1 MKLRELLGSKKA
13 ASADELQSAL
23 DDIEARTG
31 ELASKKAETEGLLHA
46 ARIENA
52 FGDNGEKV
60 RALRLELDEIGEK
73 IQGLVIVQGDLEE
86 KLIEARE
93 RERGERLEAIDREIN
108 DLFAKR
114 QKAVGEMY
122 KALARTGEAIWLV
135 YGGQRGNIID
145 AIGNLD
151 LVRIQHDAEF
161 RQIANGHRAI
171 AKTSLAATLAD
182 LREEA
187 RTLRGE

>member
-60 RALRLELDEIGEK
+60 RALRDELDEIGEK
-73 IQGLVIVQGDLEE
+73 IQALAIVRADLKE

-93 RERGERLEAIDREIN
+93 RERGERLEAINGEIEA
-108 DLFAKR
+108 LFARR
-114 QKAVGEMY
+114 QKAVSEMY
-122 KALARTGEAIWLV
+122 KALARAGEAVWMV

-145 AIGNLD
+145 AFGHLD

-161 RQIANGHRAI
+161 RQIANGHKAI
-171 AKTSLAATLAD
+171 GKTSLAATLAD

>member
-23 DDIEARTG
+23 DDIEARNT

-73 IQGLVIVQGDLEE
+73 IQALDIVRADLEE

-93 RERGERLEAIDREIN
+93 RERVERLVAIDREIN
-108 DLFAKR
+108 DLFAK
-114 QKAVGEMY
+114 QEKAVTALTKE
-122 KALARTGEAIWLV
+122 LARIADQIWAI
-135 YGGQRGNIID
+135 YGGERGDLQTAID
-145 AIGNLD
+145 HLD
-151 LVRIQHDAEF
+151 IMRIDHDPAF
-161 RQIANGHRAI
+161 RQAANGHKAI
-171 AKTSLAATLAD
+171 PRECLAATLAD
-182 LREEA
+182 LREEI

>member
-1 MKLRELLGSKKA
+1 LGSKKA

-31 ELASKKAETEGLLHA
+31 ELALKKAEVAKALHA

-73 IQGLVIVQGDLEE
+73 IQALAIVRADLEE
-86 KLIEARE
+86 KLTEARE
-93 RERGERLEAIDREIN
+93 RERGERLEAINGEIEA
-108 DLFAKR
+108 LFAKR

-122 KALARTGEAIWLV
+122 KALARAGEAVWMV

-145 AIGNLD
+145 AMGHLD

-161 RQIANGHRAI
+161 RQIANGHKAI
-171 AKTSLAATLAD
+171 GKTSLAGTLAD

>member
-1 MKLRELLGSKKA
+1 MKLRELLGSNKA

-23 DDIEARTG
+23 DEIEARNT

-60 RALRLELDEIGEK
+60 RALREELDDLNEK
-73 IQGLVIVQGDLEE
+73 IQALDLVAGDLKE
-86 KLIEARE
+86 KLTEARE
-93 RERGERLEAIDREIN
+93 RERGERLVQIDRDIE

-114 QKAVGEMY
+114 AKAVTALTKE
-122 KALARTGEAIWLV
+122 LARIADTIWSI
-135 YGGQRGNIID
+135 YGGTRGNLQTAID
-145 AIGNLD
+145 HLD
-151 LVRIQHDAEF
+151 VMRINHDPVF
-161 RQIANGHRAI
+161 RQAANGHKAI
-171 AKTSLAATLAD
+171 PRECLAATLAD
-182 LREEA
+182 LREEI

>member
-1 MKLRELLGSKKA
+1 MKLRELLGSNKA

-23 DDIEARTG
+23 DEIEARNT

-60 RALRLELDEIGEK
+60 RALREELDDLTEK
-73 IQGLVIVQGDLEE
+73 IQALDLVAGDLKE
-86 KLIEARE
+86 KLTEARE
-93 RERGERLEAIDREIN
+93 RERGERLVQIDRDIE

-114 QKAVGEMY
+114 AKAVTALTKE
-122 KALARTGEAIWLV
+122 LARIADTIWSI
-135 YGGQRGNIID
+135 YGGTRGNLQTAID
-145 AIGNLD
+145 HLD
-151 LVRIQHDAEF
+151 VMRINHDPVF
-161 RQIANGHRAI
+161 RQAANGHKAI
-171 AKTSLAATLAD
+171 PRECLAATLAD
-182 LREEA
+182 LREEI

>member
-23 DDIEARTG
+23 DDIEARNG
-31 ELASKKAETEGLLHA
+31 ELASKKADVAKALHA

-52 FGDNGEKV
+52 MGDAGEKV
-60 RALRLELDEIGEK
+60 RALRDELDEIGEK
-73 IQGLVIVQGDLEE
+73 IQALAIVQGDLEE

-93 RERGERLEAIDREIN
+93 RERGERLVAINGEIEA
-108 DLFAKR
+108 LFARR

-122 KALARTGEAIWLV
+122 KALARTGETIWLV

>member
-60 RALRLELDEIGEK
+60 RALRDELDEIGEK
-73 IQGLVIVQGDLEE
+73 IQALAIVQGDLEE

-114 QKAVGEMY
+114 PKAVGEMY
-122 KALARTGEAIWLV
+122 KALARAGETIWLV

-182 LREEA
+182 LWEEA

>member
-23 DDIEARTG
+23 DDIEARNG
-31 ELASKKAETEGLLHA
+31 ELASKKADVAKALHA
-46 ARIENA
+46 ARVENA
-52 FGDNGEKV
+52 MGDAGEKV

-73 IQGLVIVQGDLEE
+73 ITGLDIVRADLNE

-93 RERGERLEAIDREIN
+93 RERGERLVAINGEIEA
-108 DLFAKR
+108 LFAKR

-161 RQIANGHRAI
+161 RQIANGHKAI
-171 AKTSLAATLAD
+171 PKTSLAATLAD

>member
-1 MKLRELLGSKKA
+1 MKLRELLGSNKA

-23 DDIEARTG
+23 DEIEARNT

-60 RALRLELDEIGEK
+60 RALREELADLTEK
-73 IQGLVIVQGDLEE
+73 IQALDLVAGDLKE
-86 KLIEARE
+86 KLTEARE
-93 RERGERLEAIDREIN
+93 RERGERLVQIDRDIE

-114 QKAVGEMY
+114 AKAVTALTKE
-122 KALARTGEAIWLV
+122 LARIADTIWSI
-135 YGGQRGNIID
+135 YGGTRGNLQTAID
-145 AIGNLD
+145 HLD
-151 LVRIQHDAEF
+151 VMRINHDPVF
-161 RQIANGHRAI
+161 RQAANGHKAI
-171 AKTSLAATLAD
+171 PRECLAATLAD
-182 LREEA
+182 LREEI

>member
-31 ELASKKAETEGLLHA
+31 ELASKKAATEGLLHA

-60 RALRLELDEIGEK
+60 RALRDELDEIGEK
-73 IQGLVIVQGDLEE
+73 IQALAIVRADLEE

-93 RERGERLEAIDREIN
+93 RERGERLEAINGEIEA
-108 DLFAKR
+108 LFARR

-122 KALARTGEAIWLV
+122 KALARAGEAIWLV

-161 RQIANGHRAI
+161 RQIANGHKAI
-171 AKTSLAATLAD
+171 PKECLAATLAD

>member
-23 DDIEARTG
+23 DEIEARNT
-31 ELASKKAETEGLLHA
+31 ELASKKAEVATALHA

-60 RALRLELDEIGEK
+60 RALRDELDDLTEK
-73 IQGLVIVQGDLEE
+73 IQALDLVAADLNE
-86 KLIEARE
+86 KLAGARE
-93 RERGERLEAIDREIN
+93 RERGERLVAINGEIEA
-108 DLFAKR
+108 LFAKR
-114 QKAVGEMY
+114 AKAVGEMY
-122 KALARTGEAIWLV
+122 KALARAGEAVWMV

-145 AIGNLD
+145 AMGHLD

-161 RQIANGHRAI
+161 RQIANGHKAI
-171 AKTSLAATLAD
+171 GKTSLAGTLAD

>member
-1 MKLRELLGSKKA
+1 MKLRELLGSTKA

-31 ELASKKAETEGLLHA
+31 ELASKKAEVAKALHA

-52 FGDNGEKV
+52 MGDAGEKV
-60 RALRLELDEIGEK
+60 RALRDELDEIGEK
-73 IQGLVIVQGDLEE
+73 IQALAIVQGDLEE

-114 QKAVGEMY
+114 PKAVGEMY
-122 KALARTGEAIWLV
+122 KALARAGETIWLV

>member
-23 DDIEARTG
+23 DEIEARNT

-60 RALRLELDEIGEK
+60 RALREELADLTEK
-73 IQGLVIVQGDLEE
+73 IQALDLVAGDLKE
-86 KLIEARE
+86 KLTEARE
-93 RERGERLEAIDREIN
+93 RERGERLVQIDRDIE

-114 QKAVGEMY
+114 AKAVTALTKE
-122 KALARTGEAIWLV
+122 LARIADTIWSI
-135 YGGQRGNIID
+135 YGGTRGNLQTAID
-145 AIGNLD
+145 HLD
-151 LVRIQHDAEF
+151 VMRINHDPVF
-161 RQIANGHRAI
+161 RQAANGHKAI
-171 AKTSLAATLAD
+171 PRECLAATLAD
-182 LREEA
+182 LREEI

>member
-23 DDIEARTG
+23 DDIEARKG

-52 FGDNGEKV
+52 MGDAGEKV

-73 IQGLVIVQGDLEE
+73 ITGLDIVRADLTE
-86 KLIEARE
+86 KLTEARE
-93 RERGERLEAIDREIN
+93 RERGERLVQIDRDIE
-108 DLFAKR
+108 DLFAR
-114 QKAVGEMY
+114 RAKAVTALTKE
-122 KALARTGEAIWLV
+122 LARIADQIWAI
-135 YGGQRGNIID
+135 YGGTRGNLQTAID
-145 AIGNLD
+145 HLD
-151 LVRIQHDAEF
+151 VMRINHDPVF
-161 RQIANGHRAI
+161 RQAANGHKAI
-171 AKTSLAATLAD
+171 PKECLAATLAD
-182 LREEA
+182 LREEI

>member
-23 DDIEARTG
+23 DDIEARNT

-73 IQGLVIVQGDLEE
+73 IQALDIVRADLEE

-93 RERGERLEAIDREIN
+93 RERVERLEAIDREIN
-108 DLFAKR
+108 DLFAK
-114 QKAVGEMY
+114 QEKAVTALTKE
-122 KALARTGEAIWLV
+122 LARIADQIWAI
-135 YGGQRGNIID
+135 YGGERGDLQTAID
-145 AIGNLD
+145 HLD
-151 LVRIQHDAEF
+151 IMRIDHDPAF
-161 RQIANGHRAI
+161 RQAANGHKAI
-171 AKTSLAATLAD
+171 PRECLAATLAD
-182 LREEA
+182 LREEI

>member
-23 DDIEARTG
+23 DEIEARNT

-60 RALRLELDEIGEK
+60 RALREELDDLTEK
-73 IQGLVIVQGDLEE
+73 MGALDIVGQDLKE
-86 KLIEARE
+86 KLTEARE
-93 RERGERLEAIDREIN
+93 RERGERLVAINGEIEA
-108 DLFAKR
+108 LFAKR
-114 QKAVGEMY
+114 AKAMEALT
-122 KALARTGEAIWLV
+122 KELARIADQIWAI
-135 YGGQRGNIID
+135 YGGTRGDLAEALDRLDVMRID
-145 AIGNLD
+145 
-151 LVRIQHDAEF
+151 HDPAF
-161 RQIANGHRAI
+161 RQAANGHRSI
-171 AKTSLAATLAD
+171 PRECLAATLAD
-182 LREEA
+182 LREEI

>member
-1 MKLRELLGSKKA
+1 MKLRELLGSNKA

-23 DDIEARTG
+23 DEIEARTG
-31 ELASKKAETEGLLHA
+31 ELASKKAEVAKALHA

-52 FGDNGEKV
+52 MGDAGEKV

-73 IQGLVIVQGDLEE
+73 ITGLDIVRADLKE
-86 KLIEARE
+86 KLAGARE
-93 RERGERLEAIDREIN
+93 RERGERLVAINGEIEA
-108 DLFAKR
+108 LFAKR
-114 QKAVGEMY
+114 AKAVGEMY
-122 KALARTGEAIWLV
+122 KALARASEAIWTV

-145 AIGNLD
+145 AMGHLD
-151 LVRIQHDAEF
+151 LIRIQHDAEF

>member
-23 DDIEARTG
+23 DDIEARNT

-60 RALRLELDEIGEK
+60 RALRDELDEIGEK
-73 IQGLVIVQGDLEE
+73 IQALVIVQGDLEE

-108 DLFAKR
+108 DLFAK
-114 QKAVGEMY
+114 QEKAVTALTKE
-122 KALARTGEAIWLV
+122 LARIADQIWAI
-135 YGGQRGNIID
+135 YGGERGDLQTAID
-145 AIGNLD
+145 HLD
-151 LVRIQHDAEF
+151 IMRIDHDPAF
-161 RQIANGHRAI
+161 RAAANGHRSI
-171 AKTSLAATLAD
+171 PRECLAATLAD

>member
-23 DDIEARTG
+23 DEIEARNG

-52 FGDNGEKV
+52 MGDAGEKV
-60 RALRLELDEIGEK
+60 RALRDELDEIGEK
-73 IQGLVIVQGDLEE
+73 IAGLDIVRADLNE
-86 KLIEARE
+86 KLTEARE
-93 RERGERLEAIDREIN
+93 RERGERLEAINGEIE
-108 DLFAKR
+108 DLFARR
-114 QKAVGEMY
+114 QKAVSEMY
-122 KALARTGEAIWLV
+122 KALARAGEAIWLV

-145 AIGNLD
+145 AFGHLD

-161 RQIANGHRAI
+161 RQIANGHKAI
-171 AKTSLAATLAD
+171 PKECLAATLAD

>member
-1 MKLRELLGSKKA
+1 MKLRELLRSKKA

-23 DDIEARTG
+23 DDIEARNG

-60 RALRLELDEIGEK
+60 RALREELDDLNEK
-73 IQGLVIVQGDLEE
+73 IQALAIVQGDLEE

-93 RERGERLEAIDREIN
+93 RERGERLEAINGEIEA
-108 DLFAKR
+108 LFARR

-122 KALARTGEAIWLV
+122 KALARAGEAIWLV

-161 RQIANGHRAI
+161 RQIANGHKAI
-171 AKTSLAATLAD
+171 PKECLAATLAD

>member
-1 MKLRELLGSKKA
+1 LGSKKA

-23 DDIEARTG
+23 DEIEARNT
-31 ELASKKAETEGLLHA
+31 ELASKKAEVATALHA

-60 RALRLELDEIGEK
+60 RALRDELDDLTEK
-73 IQGLVIVQGDLEE
+73 IQALDLVAADLNE
-86 KLIEARE
+86 KLAGARE
-93 RERGERLEAIDREIN
+93 RERGERLVAINGEIEA
-108 DLFAKR
+108 LFAKR
-114 QKAVGEMY
+114 AKAVGEMY
-122 KALARTGEAIWLV
+122 KALARAGEAVWMV

-145 AIGNLD
+145 AMGHLD

-161 RQIANGHRAI
+161 RQIANGHKAI
-171 AKTSLAATLAD
+171 GKTSLAGTLAD

>member
-23 DDIEARTG
+23 DEIEARTG

-73 IQGLVIVQGDLEE
+73 IQALAIVRGDLEE

-93 RERGERLEAIDREIN
+93 RERGERLVQIDRDIE

-114 QKAVGEMY
+114 AKAVTALHKE
-122 KALARTGEAIWLV
+122 LARIADQIWAI
-135 YGGQRGNIID
+135 YGGERGD
-145 AIGNLD
+145 LQTAIEHLD
-151 LVRIQHDAEF
+151 VMRINHDPVF
-161 RQIANGHRAI
+161 RQAANGHRSIPRECI
-171 AKTSLAATLAD
+171 AGTLAD
-182 LREEA
+182 LREEI

>member
-23 DDIEARTG
+23 DDIEARNG

-73 IQGLVIVQGDLEE
+73 IQALAIVRADLNE

-93 RERGERLEAIDREIN
+93 RERVERLEAIDREIN

>member
-73 IQGLVIVQGDLEE
+73 IQALAIVQGDLEE

-93 RERGERLEAIDREIN
+93 RERGERLVQIDRDIE

-114 QKAVGEMY
+114 AKAVTALTKE
-122 KALARTGEAIWLV
+122 LARIADQIWSI
-135 YGGQRGNIID
+135 YGGTRGNLQTAID
-145 AIGNLD
+145 HLD
-151 LVRIQHDAEF
+151 IMRINHDPVF
-161 RQIANGHRAI
+161 RQAANGHKAI
-171 AKTSLAATLAD
+171 PKECLAATLAD

>member
-23 DDIEARTG
+23 DDIEARNG

-60 RALRLELDEIGEK
+60 RALRLELDDLTEK
-73 IQGLVIVQGDLEE
+73 MGALDIVGQDLNE

-93 RERGERLEAIDREIN
+93 RERGERLVAINGEIEA
-108 DLFAKR
+108 LFARR

-122 KALARTGEAIWLV
+122 KALARAGETIWLV

-145 AIGNLD
+145 AMENLD

-161 RQIANGHRAI
+161 RQIANGHKAI
-171 AKTSLAATLAD
+171 PKTSLAATLAD

>member
-23 DDIEARTG
+23 DDIEARKG
-31 ELASKKAETEGLLHA
+31 ELASKKADVATALHA

-60 RALRLELDEIGEK
+60 RALRDELDEIGEK
-73 IQGLVIVQGDLEE
+73 IQALAIVRADLTE
-86 KLIEARE
+86 KLTEARE
-93 RERGERLEAIDREIN
+93 RERGERLVAINGEIEA
-108 DLFAKR
+108 LFARR
-114 QKAVGEMY
+114 QKAVSEMY
-122 KALARTGEAIWLV
+122 KALARAGEAVWMV

-145 AIGNLD
+145 AMGHLD

-171 AKTSLAATLAD
+171 GKTSLAGTLAD

>member
-1 MKLRELLGSKKA
+1 MKLRELLGSTKA

-23 DDIEARTG
+23 DDIEARNT

-52 FGDNGEKV
+52 MGDAGEKV

-73 IQGLVIVQGDLEE
+73 IQALAIVQGDLEE

-93 RERGERLEAIDREIN
+93 RERGERLVAINGEIEA
-108 DLFAKR
+108 LFAKR
-114 QKAVGEMY
+114 AKAVGEMY
-122 KALARTGEAIWLV
+122 KALARASEAVWMV

-145 AIGNLD
+145 AFGHLD

-171 AKTSLAATLAD
+171 GKTSLAATLAD

>member
-23 DDIEARTG
+23 DDIETRTG

-46 ARIENA
+46 ARVENA
-52 FGDNGEKV
+52 MGDAGEKV

-73 IQGLVIVQGDLEE
+73 ITGLAIVQGDLKE

-93 RERGERLEAIDREIN
+93 RERGERLEAINGEIEA
-108 DLFAKR
+108 LFARR
-114 QKAVGEMY
+114 QKAVSEMY
-122 KALARTGEAIWLV
+122 KALARAGEAVWMV

-145 AIGNLD
+145 AFGHLD

-161 RQIANGHRAI
+161 RQIANGHKAI
-171 AKTSLAATLAD
+171 GKTSLAGTLAD

>member
-23 DDIEARTG
+23 DEIEARNT

-60 RALRLELDEIGEK
+60 RALREELDDLTEK
-73 IQGLVIVQGDLEE
+73 IQALDLVAGDLKE
-86 KLIEARE
+86 KLTEARE
-93 RERGERLEAIDREIN
+93 RERGERLVQIDRDIE

-114 QKAVGEMY
+114 AKAVTALTKE
-122 KALARTGEAIWLV
+122 LARIADTIWSI
-135 YGGQRGNIID
+135 YGGTRGNLQTAID
-145 AIGNLD
+145 HLD
-151 LVRIQHDAEF
+151 VMRINHDPVF
-161 RQIANGHRAI
+161 RQAANGHKAI
-171 AKTSLAATLAD
+171 PRECLAATLAD
-182 LREEA
+182 LREEI

>member
-1 MKLRELLGSKKA
+1 MKLRELLGSNKA

-23 DDIEARTG
+23 DEIEARTG
-31 ELASKKAETEGLLHA
+31 ELASKKAEVAKALHA

-52 FGDNGEKV
+52 MGDAGEKV

-73 IQGLVIVQGDLEE
+73 ITGLDIVRADLKE
-86 KLIEARE
+86 KLAGARE
-93 RERGERLEAIDREIN
+93 RERGERLVAINGEIEA
-108 DLFAKR
+108 LFAKR
-114 QKAVGEMY
+114 AKAVGEMY
-122 KALARTGEAIWLV
+122 KALARASEAIWTV

-145 AIGNLD
+145 AMGHLD
-151 LVRIQHDAEF
+151 LIRIQHDAEF
-161 RQIANGHRAI
+161 RQIANGHKAI
-171 AKTSLAATLAD
+171 GKTSLAATLAD

>member
-1 MKLRELLGSKKA
+1 
-13 ASADELQSAL
+13 
-23 DDIEARTG
+23 
-31 ELASKKAETEGLLHA
+31 LHA

-73 IQGLVIVQGDLEE
+73 IQALDIVRADLNE

-93 RERGERLEAIDREIN
+93 RERGERLVAINGEIEA
-108 DLFAKR
+108 LFAKR

-122 KALARTGEAIWLV
+122 KALARASEAIWLV

-145 AIGNLD
+145 AMENLD

-161 RQIANGHRAI
+161 RQIANGHKAI
-171 AKTSLAATLAD
+171 PKTSLAATLAD

>member
-1 MKLRELLGSKKA
+1 MKLRELLGSTKA

-31 ELASKKAETEGLLHA
+31 ELASKKAEVAKALHA

-52 FGDNGEKV
+52 MGDAGEKV
-60 RALRLELDEIGEK
+60 RALRDELDEIGEK
-73 IQGLVIVQGDLEE
+73 IQALAIVQGDLEE

-114 QKAVGEMY
+114 PKAVGEMY
-122 KALARTGEAIWLV
+122 KALARAGETIWLV

-182 LREEA
+182 LWEEA

>member
-60 RALRLELDEIGEK
+60 RALRDELDEIGEK
-73 IQGLVIVQGDLEE
+73 IQALAIVQGDLEE

-114 QKAVGEMY
+114 PKAVGEMY
-122 KALARTGEAIWLV
+122 KALARAGETIWLV

-161 RQIANGHRAI
+161 RQIANGHKAI
-171 AKTSLAATLAD
+171 PKTSLAATLAD

>member
-23 DDIEARTG
+23 DDIEARNT

-52 FGDNGEKV
+52 MGDAGEKV
-60 RALRLELDEIGEK
+60 RALRDELDEIGEK
-73 IQGLVIVQGDLEE
+73 IQALAIVQGDLEE

-93 RERGERLEAIDREIN
+93 RERGERLVAINGEIEA
-108 DLFAKR
+108 LFAKR
-114 QKAVGEMY
+114 AKAVGEMY
-122 KALARTGEAIWLV
+122 KALARASEAVWMV

-145 AIGNLD
+145 AFGHLD

-171 AKTSLAATLAD
+171 GKTSLAATLAD

>member
-23 DDIEARTG
+23 DEIEARNT

-60 RALRLELDEIGEK
+60 RALREELDALTEK
-73 IQGLVIVQGDLEE
+73 IQALDLVAADLNE
-86 KLIEARE
+86 KLAGARE
-93 RERGERLEAIDREIN
+93 RERGERLVQIDRDIE

-114 QKAVGEMY
+114 AKAVTALTKE
-122 KALARTGEAIWLV
+122 LARIADTIWSI
-135 YGGQRGNIID
+135 YGGTRGNLQTAID
-145 AIGNLD
+145 HLD
-151 LVRIQHDAEF
+151 VMRINHDPVF
-161 RQIANGHRAI
+161 RQAANGHKAI
-171 AKTSLAATLAD
+171 PRECLAATLAD
-182 LREEA
+182 LREEI